1 MNLTSCSLNFF
12 PENYNNLGLLDLIEV
27 FAASS
32 EVGVICAIV
41 IGRPTV
47 TPNRP
52 ITVLHFH
59 YWLDQSPL
67 EVMSTAVRG
76 LIDRAVPGLNQTR
89 LKYRV
94 ESFCQFIPSLDTV
107 NK

>member
-1 MNLTSCSLNFF
+1 MQFQFF
-12 PENYNNLGLLDLIEV
+12 RESYNNLGLLDLIEV

-67 EVMSTAVRG
+67 EVMSTAVKG
-76 LIDRAVPGLNQTR
+76 LTNRAEPESNRMR
-89 LKYRV
+89 LK
-94 ESFCQFIPSLDTV
+94 
-107 NK
+107 

>member
-1 MNLTSCSLNFF
+1 M
-12 PENYNNLGLLDLIEV
+12 IEV

-32 EVGVICAIV
+32 EVGVKCAIV
-41 IGRPTV
+41 TGRPTV
-47 TPNRP
+47 TPNHL

-76 LIDRAVPGLNQTR
+76 LIDRAEPGSNQMR

-94 ESFCQFIPSLDTV
+94 ESFCQCIPSLDTV